1 MNTMSDQA
9 NTPGVDGDLLTS
21 GLDLPARDTGQ
32 DELGVR
38 APLTRER
45 IIVAA
50 LDLIGHEGLAACN
63 MRRLAADLGVAPMS
77 IYYHVPSKSD
87 LLEAVADR
95 ALADMQWPAEDLS
108 WEDSV
113 RVGAF
118 EARRIA
124 RRYPELLQSLF
135 DPTRPSVQR
144 LAQRSVEMC
153 RRAGFSEHDAWTALR
168 TVVQYTTGAVMTDL
182 QELRAHGFTAGTLS
196 VPEDEWLA
204 GDTGQRLEESFDAGL
219 SVIIGGLAR
228 LRAGEG

>member
-1 MNTMSDQA
+1 MITMSEQS
-9 NTPGVDGDLLTS
+9 NTPSVQERAQA
-21 GLDLPARDTGQ
+21 GLDIALRDTGQ
-32 DELGVR
+32 DELGTR

-95 ALADMQWPAEDLS
+95 ALADIQWPDAGLS
-108 WEDSV
+108 WEDAV

-118 EARRIA
+118 EARRVA

-135 DPTRPSVQR
+135 DPSRPSVSR
-144 LAQRSVEMC
+144 LAQRSIEMLC
-153 RRAGFSEHDAWTALR
+153 RAGFRESDAWTALR

-182 QELRAHGFTAGTLS
+182 QQLRAHGFTAGTLS

-204 GDTGQRLEESFDAGL
+204 SDAGQHLEEAFDAGL
-219 SVIIGGLAR
+219 GVIVAGISR
-228 LRAGEG
+228 LR

>member
-1 MNTMSDQA
+1 MITMSEQP
-9 NTPGVDGDLLTS
+9 NTPSVHEAALAT
-21 GLDLPARDTGQ
+21 GLEVATRDSVQ

-95 ALADMQWPAEDLS
+95 ALADIQWPDDDLS
-108 WEDSV
+108 WDDAV
-113 RVGAF
+113 RVAAF
-118 EARRIA
+118 EARRVA

-144 LAQRSVEMC
+144 LAQRGIEIC
-153 RRAGFSEHDAWTALR
+153 RRAGFGDGDSWTALR

-182 QELRAHGFTAGTLS
+182 QQLRAHGFTAGTLS

-204 GDTGQRLEESFDAGL
+204 SDTGQHLERAFDAGL
-219 SVIIGGLAR
+219 SVIIGGLSR
-228 LRAGEG
+228 LRGD

>member
-1 MNTMSDQA
+1 MITMSELT
-9 NTPGVDGDLLTS
+9 NTPGVDMEVDPDLDVVA
-21 GLDLPARDTGQ
+21 DLGTE
-32 DELGVR
+32 ELGVR

-87 LLEAVADR
+87 LLEALADIQWPDE
-95 ALADMQWPAEDLS
+95 ALA
-108 WEDSV
+108 WEDAV
-113 RVGAF
+113 RMAAF
-118 EARRIA
+118 EARRVA

-144 LAQRSVEMC
+144 LAQRSMDIC
-153 RRAGFSEHDAWTALR
+153 RRAGFHEDDAWTALR
-168 TVVQYTTGAVMTDL
+168 TIVQYTTGAVMTDL
-182 QELRAHGFTAGTLS
+182 QQLRAHGFTAGTLS

-204 GDTGQRLEESFDAGL
+204 SDTGQRLEEAFDSGL
-219 SVIIGGLAR
+219 SVIIAGLSQLAHDGR
-228 LRAGEG
+228 

>member
-1 MNTMSDQA
+1 
-9 NTPGVDGDLLTS
+9 LTS
-21 GLDLPARDTGQ
+21 GFDVAPRDTGQ

-95 ALADMQWPAEDLS
+95 ALADIRWPDEALA
-108 WEDSV
+108 WEDAV
-113 RVGAF
+113 RMAAF
-118 EARRIA
+118 EARRVA
-124 RRYPELLQSLF
+124 RRYPELLQTLF
-135 DPTRPSVQR
+135 DPTRPSAAR
-144 LAQRSVEMC
+144 LAQRGIEIC
-153 RRAGFSEHDAWTALR
+153 KRAGFDESDSWTALR

-182 QELRAHGFTAGTLS
+182 QQLRAHGFTAGTLS

-204 GDTGQRLEESFDAGL
+204 SDAGQHLEEAFDAGL
-219 SVIIGGLAR
+219 SVIIRGLAS
-228 LRAGEG
+228 LRASR